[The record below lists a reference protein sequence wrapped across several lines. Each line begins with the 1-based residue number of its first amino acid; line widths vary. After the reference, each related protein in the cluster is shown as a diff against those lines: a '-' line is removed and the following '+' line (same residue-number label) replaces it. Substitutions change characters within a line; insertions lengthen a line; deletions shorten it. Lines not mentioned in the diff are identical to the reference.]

1 MPHGYAR
8 NTLGPE
14 DLRLA
19 GDVFEAALAN
29 VGESD
34 LHPYAIRK
42 TLAQTVM
49 EQVFAGERD
58 RATLHDEALKMLH
71 VAEQSLEQNTT
82 RFLPRSSNE
91 NALQSNFRQIGPAQ
105 GANQKPEA
113 CRQSAERNGRAN
125 SARD

>member
-1 MPHGYAR
+1 MTPHGYAR
-8 NTLGPE
+8 NILGPE

-19 GDVFEAALAN
+19 SDVFEAALAN

-49 EQVFAGERD
+49 QQIFAGQRD
-58 RATLHDEALKMLH
+58 RSKLQDEALS
-71 VAEQSLEQNTT
+71 SLRQYERTQENKTA

-91 NALQSNFRQIGPAQ
+91 NVHPLFAAK
-105 GANQKPEA
+105 A
-113 CRQSAERNGRAN
+113 
-125 SARD
+125 